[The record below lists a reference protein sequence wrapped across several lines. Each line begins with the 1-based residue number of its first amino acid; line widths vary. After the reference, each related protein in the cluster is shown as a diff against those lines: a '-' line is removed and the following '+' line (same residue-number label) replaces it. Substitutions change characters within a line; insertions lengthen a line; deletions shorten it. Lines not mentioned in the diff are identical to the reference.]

1 MHNIQHSVKITRPV
15 NKKENVTHK
24 WGGGQSIERGT
35 EFTNILELAEN
46 DSLKAITNMFE
57 DFRENV
63 NIMKREM
70 ETFKKKDK

>member
-1 MHNIQHSVKITRPV
+1 MSR
-15 NKKENVTHK
+15 
-24 WGGGQSIERGT
+24 GGNQSIERDT
-35 EFTNILELAEN
+35 EFTSILEL
-46 DSLKAITNMFE
+46 TNMLE